1 MFDVTLMPVN
11 GIDQML
17 AHVFAG
23 RNASDLVCGV
33 GQRGLELGT
42 VLALTSQVRWASPI
56 GRWHR
61 MLDGGRF
68 ELLANEGQPGHQLWM
83 NRAELLL
90 RPRYQRFQAGDLA
103 IVQAEFVRRF
113 LDELNHVRQVFVTTA
128 CRKRLE
134 QQRERRFGNGSF
146 PAQAGRVVRRSR
158 RTRFTEAL
166 YRQRTQFVG
175 ERQLV
180 RVRRLIAAEG

>member
-1 MFDVTLMPVN
+1 MFHAALMPVN
-11 GIDQML
+11 DTDQML

-33 GQRGLELGT
+33 GQKSLELGT
-42 VLALTSQVRWASPI
+42 VLALTSQVRRTSPI

-68 ELLANEGQPGHQLWM
+68 ELLADGDQPGHQLWR
-83 NRAELLL
+83 NQAELLP
-90 RPRYQRFQAGDLA
+90 RPRYQRFQAGNLA

-113 LDELNHVRQVFVTTA
+113 LDEVNHVRQVFVTTA

-134 QQRERRFGNGSF
+134 QQRERPFGNGSF
-146 PAQAGRVVRRSR
+146 PAQAGESYVGR
-158 RTRFTEAL
+158 
-166 YRQRTQFVG
+166 G
-175 ERQLV
+175 ERGSQKRSTASAHNSWASADLSESA
-180 RVRRLIAAEG
+180 LLS